1 MSNADTAV
9 RDIPRLARPECT
21 HIGKAESARVA
32 DLLDNLTD
40 QDWDRPTDCPDWDV
54 RAMAGHVLG
63 MVQTFSGLSRFVP
76 DMAGATSA
84 ARKNRVEFIDA
95 LTDRQVRRNARLD
108 RKAVIGELRSLG
120 TKQAEWRASR
130 RLMRHI
136 PSKNELPE
144 GKVETWD
151 LGYLVDIILNRDP
164 WMHRVDISRAVGRE
178 MVLTPE
184 HDGRI
189 VADVVVEWAG
199 RHEQPFRLALTGP
212 AGGTW
217 TSGTGGEELELD
229 AVEFCRITSGRGT
242 GEGLLGVAVPF

>member
-1 MSNADTAV
+1 MSNTGTAV

-21 HIGKAESARVA
+21 HIAKAEIARVA
-32 DLLDNLTD
+32 DLLDDLAD

-84 ARKNRVEFIDA
+84 AHKNRVEFIDA
-95 LTDRQVRRNARLD
+95 LTDRQVRRNTHLD
-108 RKAVIGELRSLG
+108 RQAVIDELRSLG

-136 PSKNELPE
+136 PSKNELPD

-164 WMHRVDISRAVGRE
+164 WMHRVDISRAVGRK
-178 MVLTPE
+178 MVMTPE

-189 VADVVVEWAG
+189 VADVVAEWAERHG
-199 RHEQPFRLALTGP
+199 RPCRLTLTGP
-212 AGGTW
+212 AGGRW
-217 TSGTGGEELELD
+217 TSGTGSEELELD
-229 AVEFCRITSGRGT
+229 AVEFCRITSGRGV
-242 GEGLLGVAVPF
+242 GDGLLTASVPF